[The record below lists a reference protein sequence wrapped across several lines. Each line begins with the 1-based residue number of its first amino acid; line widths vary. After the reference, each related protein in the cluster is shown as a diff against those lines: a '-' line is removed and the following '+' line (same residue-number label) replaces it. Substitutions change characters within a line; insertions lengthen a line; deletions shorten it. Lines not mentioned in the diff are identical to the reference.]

1 MQFGKND
8 KNTFPIQIK
17 DVSGWPER
25 LHPNSKVDRTQL
37 KSILEQQHRLF
48 LGKNKGIMSTW
59 LDLTWNLDLLI
70 AAMAR
75 IVLQK
80 VIPDKNDQVCKSQS
94 FLFYLL

>member
-1 MQFGKND
+1 
-8 KNTFPIQIK
+8 
-17 DVSGWPER
+17 
-25 LHPNSKVDRTQL
+25 
-37 KSILEQQHRLF
+37 
-48 LGKNKGIMSTW
+48 MSTW